1 MPELS
6 KWRRGTKVPLTAV
19 TSAAYLVGAGATQLQ
34 AHSMSNLNIGSIP
47 PSLDPGEHELA
58 EELSQLQKRD
68 SWVGRYSIFVSLL
81 LVAAIITL
89 AGVALRQGAEP
100 FYKLRLA
107 EAIFALIGLIVLFNV
122 YTIRQ
127 EILIKQLRI
136 QLTEKQGQF
145 YNLRNLS
152 MIDPLTGLYNR
163 RFAEQR
169 LAAEVSRSERMGHPL
184 ALVMLDLKN
193 FKQLNEASTR
203 ETGDQVLK
211 SFATRL
217 SRVIRGSDLAV
228 RLDADKFMILL
239 PECAADQLQRVLG
252 RLNPFELDW
261 NGQKIPVTFTAAWKQ
276 YELGE
281 SAEEFFGRV
290 DQGLVGAK
298 KAGSKAPYFETLSL

>member
-1 MPELS
+1 M
-6 KWRRGTKVPLTAV
+6 G
-19 TSAAYLVGAGATQLQ
+19 Q
-34 AHSMSNLNIGSIP
+34 APCSHLAQIMSNSNIDPIP
-47 PSLDPGEHELA
+47 PSLDPGENELA

-89 AGVALRQGAEP
+89 AGVALRQGAQSL
-100 FYKLRLA
+100 YKLRLT
-107 EAIFALIGLIVLFNV
+107 EAIFGLIALIVVFNV

-127 EILIKQLRI
+127 EILIKQLRM
-136 QLTEKQGQF
+136 QLSEKQGQF

-152 MIDPLTGLYNR
+152 MMDPLTGLYNR

-169 LAAEVSRSERMGHPL
+169 LTAEVSRSERMGHPL

-193 FKQLNEASTR
+193 FKQLNEASSR
-203 ETGDQVLK
+203 ETGDQALK
-211 SFATRL
+211 AFATRL

-228 RLDADKFMILL
+228 RLDGDKFMILL

-252 RLNPFELDW
+252 RLSPFELDW

-281 SAEEFFGRV
+281 SAEEFLKRV
-290 DQGLVGAK
+290 DQGLIGAK

>member
-1 MPELS
+1 MP
-6 KWRRGTKVPLTAV
+6 
-19 TSAAYLVGAGATQLQ
+19 
-34 AHSMSNLNIGSIP
+34 MSDSDINSVP
-47 PSLDPGEHELA
+47 PSLDPGERELA
-58 EELSQLQKRD
+58 EELSRIQKRD

-81 LVAAIITL
+81 LVGAIVAL
-89 AGVALRQGAEP
+89 AVVGLRQGAEP
-100 FYKLRLA
+100 FYKIRLT
-107 EAIFALIGLIVLFNV
+107 EAIFGLIALIVLFNV

-127 EILIKQLRI
+127 EILIKQLRT

-193 FKQLNEASTR
+193 FKQLNESSTR
-203 ETGDQVLK
+203 EVGDEALK
-211 SFATRL
+211 AFATRL

-228 RLDADKFMILL
+228 RLDSDKFMILL
-239 PECAADQLQRVLG
+239 PECTSDQLQRVLG
-252 RLNPFELDW
+252 RLSPFELDW
-261 NGQKIPVTFTAAWKQ
+261 NGAKIPVTFTAAWKQ

-281 SAEEFFGRV
+281 SAEEFLRAWIKGWLERKRP
-290 DQGLVGAK
+290 GARLR
-298 KAGSKAPYFETLSL
+298 TLRR

>member
-1 MPELS
+1 
-6 KWRRGTKVPLTAV
+6 LTGIGQTPTLDERSRAAPV
-19 TSAAYLVGAGATQLQ
+19 TSMGD
-34 AHSMSNLNIGSIP
+34 SNFIPVP
-47 PSLDPGEHELA
+47 PSLDPGERELA
-58 EELSQLQKRD
+58 DELSRIQKRD

-81 LVAAIITL
+81 LVGAIVAL
-89 AGVALRQGAEP
+89 AVVGLRQGAEP
-100 FYKLRLA
+100 FYKIRLT
-107 EAIFALIGLIVLFNV
+107 EAIFGLIALIVLFNV

-127 EILIKQLRI
+127 EILIKQLRN

-145 YNLRNLS
+145 YSLRNLS

-193 FKQLNEASTR
+193 FKPLNESNTR
-203 ETGDQVLK
+203 EAGDQALK
-211 SFATRL
+211 AFATRL

-228 RLDADKFMILL
+228 RLDSDKFMILL
-239 PECAADQLQRVLG
+239 PECTSDQLQRVLG

-261 NGQKIPVTFTAAWKQ
+261 NGAKIPVTFTEAWKQ

-281 SAEEFFGRV
+281 SAEEFLARV
-290 DQGLVGAK
+290 DQGLAGAK

>member
-1 MPELS
+1 
-6 KWRRGTKVPLTAV
+6 
-19 TSAAYLVGAGATQLQ
+19 
-34 AHSMSNLNIGSIP
+34 MSDSYIDPIP
-47 PSLDPGEHELA
+47 PSLDPGEQELA
-58 EELSQLQKRD
+58 QELSLLQKRD

-81 LVAAIITL
+81 LVGAIVTL
-89 AGVALRQGAEP
+89 AVIALRQGAEP
-100 FYKLRLA
+100 FYKIRLT
-107 EAIFALIGLIVLFNV
+107 EAIFGLIALIVLFNV

-127 EILIKQLRI
+127 EILIKQLRA
-136 QLTEKQGQF
+136 QLAEKQGQF

-152 MIDPLTGLYNR
+152 MIDPLTGLYNQ

-184 ALVMLDLKN
+184 ALVMLDLN
-193 FKQLNEASTR
+193 HFRQLNEVNTR
-203 ETGDQVLK
+203 ETGDQALK
-211 SFATRL
+211 TFATRL

-252 RLNPFELDW
+252 RLSPFEVDW

-281 SAEEFFGRV
+281 SSEEFLARV
-290 DQGLVGAK
+290 EQGLIIAK

>member
-1 MPELS
+1 
-6 KWRRGTKVPLTAV
+6 
-19 TSAAYLVGAGATQLQ
+19 
-34 AHSMSNLNIGSIP
+34 MSGRPVRAKPIPMSDLKIDPVP
-47 PSLDPGEHELA
+47 PSLDPGEKELA
-58 EELSQLQKRD
+58 EELSLLQKRD
-68 SWVGRYSIFVSLL
+68 SWVGRYSIIVSLL
-81 LVAAIITL
+81 LVGAIVAL
-89 AGVALRQGAEP
+89 VVLALRQGAEP
-100 FYKLRLA
+100 FYKVRLI
-107 EAIFALIGLIVLFNV
+107 EAIFGLIALIVLFNV

-184 ALVMLDLKN
+184 ALVMLDLN
-193 FKQLNEASTR
+193 HFKQLNEASTR
-203 ETGDQVLK
+203 ETGDQALK
-211 SFATRL
+211 AFATRL

-252 RLNPFELDW
+252 RLSPFELDW

-281 SAEEFFGRV
+281 SAEEFLARV
-290 DQGLVGAK
+290 DQALVGAK
-298 KAGSKAPYFETLSL
+298 KAGSKAPYFETLTL

>member
-1 MPELS
+1 
-6 KWRRGTKVPLTAV
+6 
-19 TSAAYLVGAGATQLQ
+19 
-34 AHSMSNLNIGSIP
+34 
-47 PSLDPGEHELA
+47 
-58 EELSQLQKRD
+58 
-68 SWVGRYSIFVSLL
+68 
-81 LVAAIITL
+81 VAAIITL

-100 FYKLRLA
+100 FYKLRVT
-107 EAIFALIGLIVLFNV
+107 EAIFALIALIVLFNV

-193 FKQLNEASTR
+193 FKQLNEASSR
-203 ETGDQVLK
+203 ETGDQALK

-252 RLNPFELDW
+252 RLSPFELDW

-281 SAEEFFGRV
+281 SAEEFLVRV
-290 DQGLVGAK
+290 DQGLMGAK
-298 KAGSKAPYFETLSL
+298 KTGSKAPYFETLSL

>member
-1 MPELS
+1 
-6 KWRRGTKVPLTAV
+6 
-19 TSAAYLVGAGATQLQ
+19 
-34 AHSMSNLNIGSIP
+34 MSNSNIDPVP

-58 EELSQLQKRD
+58 EELSLLQKRD
-68 SWVGRYSIFVSLL
+68 SWVSRYSIFVSLL

-100 FYKLRLA
+100 LYKLRLT
-107 EAIFALIGLIVLFNV
+107 EAIFGLIALIVLFNV

-136 QLTEKQGQF
+136 QLSEKQGQF

-169 LAAEVSRSERMGHPL
+169 LTAEVSRSERMGHPL

-193 FKQLNEASTR
+193 FKQLNEASSR
-203 ETGDQVLK
+203 ETGDQALK

-228 RLDADKFMILL
+228 RLDGDKFMILL

-252 RLNPFELDW
+252 RLSPFELDW

-281 SAEEFFGRV
+281 SAEEFLGRV
-290 DQGLVGAK
+290 DQGLIGAK

>member
-1 MPELS
+1 MLAKPPTLDEPGS
-6 KWRRGTKVPLTAV
+6 PVAPV
-19 TSAAYLVGAGATQLQ
+19 IP
-34 AHSMSNLNIGSIP
+34 MSDSNVNPVP
-47 PSLDPGEHELA
+47 PSLDPGEQELA
-58 EELSQLQKRD
+58 EELSRIQKRD
-68 SWVGRYSIFVSLL
+68 SWVGRYSIFVSVL
-81 LVAAIITL
+81 LVAAIVAL
-89 AGVALRQGAEP
+89 AVIALRQGAEP
-100 FYKLRLA
+100 FYRVRLT
-107 EAIFALIGLIVLFNV
+107 EAIFGLIALIVLFNV

-127 EILIKQLRI
+127 EILIKQLRS
-136 QLTEKQGQF
+136 QLAEKQGQF

-163 RFAEQR
+163 RFAQQR

-203 ETGDQVLK
+203 ETGDEALK
-211 SFATRL
+211 AFATRL

-228 RLDADKFMILL
+228 RLDADKFMMLL

-252 RLNPFELDW
+252 RLSPFELDW

-281 SAEEFFGRV
+281 SAEEFLARV
-290 DQGLVGAK
+290 DQGLIGAK

>member
-1 MPELS
+1 M
-6 KWRRGTKVPLTAV
+6 GD
-19 TSAAYLVGAGATQLQ
+19 
-34 AHSMSNLNIGSIP
+34 SNFIPVP
-47 PSLDPGEHELA
+47 PSLDPGERELA
-58 EELSQLQKRD
+58 EELSRIQKRD

-81 LVAAIITL
+81 LVGAI
-89 AGVALRQGAEP
+89 VALAVVAMRQGAEP
-100 FYKLRLA
+100 FYKIRLT
-107 EAIFALIGLIVLFNV
+107 EAIFGLIALIVLFNV

-127 EILIKQLRI
+127 EILIKQLRS

-193 FKQLNEASTR
+193 FKQVNESSTQ
-203 ETGDQVLK
+203 EAGDQALK
-211 SFATRL
+211 AFATRL

-228 RLDADKFMILL
+228 RLDSDKFMILL
-239 PECAADQLQRVLG
+239 PECASDQLQRVLG
-252 RLNPFELDW
+252 RLSPFELDW
-261 NGQKIPVTFTAAWKQ
+261 NGVRIPVTFTAAWKQ

-281 SAEEFFGRV
+281 SAEEFLARV
-290 DQGLVGAK
+290 DQGLAGAK